1 MSTWRRTAEP
11 ASVPFDLAAAKLWLV
26 LPSET
31 VFRDDVITALIPAV
45 VRIIERL
52 SNRALLNQTWE
63 RYYDLIEMS
72 DYHDHPMIFPP
83 VQPLVSISEIGA
95 IDAYG
100 TETPQT
106 LSNFRVV
113 AGSPG
118 FLMPLGAS
126 GWPSQCAAVAGLR
139 VKWVAGYGAT
149 DAAALTASAEYGALR
164 ALCLHLLTFMYR
176 NPGTEIVESAA
187 GVVAKEVLPT
197 QLEHL
202 LAPLRWMP
210 R

>member
-11 ASVPFDLAAAKLWLV
+11 ASAPFDLAAAKLWLI
-26 LPSET
+26 LPSDT
-31 VFRDDVITALIPAV
+31 VIRDDVITALIPAV

-63 RYYDLIEMS
+63 RYYDSHEL
-72 DYHDHPMIFPP
+72 YDHQGNSMISPP
-83 VQPLVSISEIGA
+83 VQPLVSVSEIGA
-95 IDAYG
+95 IDILG
-100 TETPQT
+100 TETSQT

-118 FLMPLGAS
+118 FILPLGS
-126 GWPSQCAAVAGLR
+126 TGWPSQCARVAGLR

-149 DAAALTASAEYGALR
+149 DAAALTASAEYSALK
-164 ALCLHLLTFMYR
+164 AIALHLLAFMYH

-187 GVVAKEVLPT
+187 GVIAKEVLPA

-202 LAPLRWMP
+202 LAPFRWIA